1 MDDILVPDRVLNMKS
16 YSVTSETQN
25 RTSRERC
32 HIWVHLQT
40 LKVVSPCKDGEVL
53 HHTGAT
59 QHPENTSL
67 KNSKII
73 ITEIKVWDGVTEISH
88 WLLEHIQMAFFIYFY
103 SALPSVRSWAWRRD
117 LQWVQ
122 AGQVLESWR
131 AHKRQRVVIKMSGR
145 AEGGEFKAKVI
156 HYARM
161 APSSGHSSFWSLKLV
176 YGVFTKLSYECAM
189 SVYKWVSASQRG
201 ELDLTWLLAGDCCG
215 RPPRV
220 WKQYHCYE
228 TL

>member
-1 MDDILVPDRVLNMKS
+1 MDDILVPDRVLNMKN
-16 YSVTSETQN
+16 YSVTFETQN
-25 RTSRERC
+25 RTSRGRC
-32 HIWVHLQT
+32 RIWVHSQT
-40 LKVVSPCKDGEVL
+40 LKVVGPCKDGEVL
-53 HHTGAT
+53 HHTGTT

-73 ITEIKVWDGVTEISH
+73 ITEISVRWCDLNKTD
-88 WLLEHIQMAFFIYFY
+88 WLLEHIQIALFIYFY

-122 AGQVLESWR
+122 AGQVLESRR
-131 AHKRQRVVIKMSGR
+131 AHERQRVVIKMSGR

-176 YGVFTKLSYECAM
+176 YGVLCKVAFYLQS
-189 SVYKWVSASQRG
+189 
-201 ELDLTWLLAGDCCG
+201 
-215 RPPRV
+215 
-220 WKQYHCYE
+220 
-228 TL
+228 

>member
-1 MDDILVPDRVLNMKS
+1 MRWCDLNK
-16 YSVTSETQN
+16 T
-25 RTSRERC
+25 
-32 HIWVHLQT
+32 
-40 LKVVSPCKDGEVL
+40 D
-53 HHTGAT
+53 
-59 QHPENTSL
+59 
-67 KNSKII
+67 
-73 ITEIKVWDGVTEISH
+73 
-88 WLLEHIQMAFFIYFY
+88 WLLEHIQIAFFIYFY

-131 AHKRQRVVIKMSGR
+131 AHERQRVVIKMSGR

-176 YGVFTKLSYECAM
+176 YGIFTKLSYECAM

-201 ELDLTWLLAGDCCG
+201 ELDLTWFSAGDCCG

-228 TL
+228 TH